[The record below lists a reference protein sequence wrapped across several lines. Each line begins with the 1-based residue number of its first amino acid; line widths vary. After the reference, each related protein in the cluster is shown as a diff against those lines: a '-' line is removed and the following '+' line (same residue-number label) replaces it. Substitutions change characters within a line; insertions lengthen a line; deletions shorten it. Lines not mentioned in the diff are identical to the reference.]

1 MIQVVSSHANPIRL
15 PLNRVHTT
23 LKLKKLEESL
33 TKKLNRKPTLEELA
47 ESAMMRPQDLQ
58 RFIRD
63 IPNVVSMDSTPV
75 DSDEDLFLRDVIT
88 DTDYDPL
95 AEAEKRALDQELEE
109 ALSCLTDKERIVVN
123 HRFGLN
129 DTRSYTLEEIGKLL
143 GVTRERVRQIE
154 AQALDKL
161 RNPRRCENQIAEW
174 EKQRE
179 TLVNNGD
186 IEHVKSREFAAPMI
200 LAMRSDVPYRLN
212 GNVMN
217 TGLITNLPRAA
228 CVEVPCM
235 VDRNGINPCVIGDL
249 PEQLAALNR
258 TNINVQLMTMEAAR
272 SKKRADVYM
281 AAYLDPHTAA
291 ELSLDDIRSMCDD
304 LFEAHKDWLPEYR

>member
-1 MIQVVSSHANPIRL
+1 
-15 PLNRVHTT
+15 
-23 LKLKKLEESL
+23 
-33 TKKLNRKPTLEELA
+33 
-47 ESAMMRPQDLQ
+47 MMRPQDLQ

-161 RNPRRCENQIAEW
+161 RNPRRCENLQYYI
-174 EKQRE
+174 
-179 TLVNNGD
+179 
-186 IEHVKSREFAAPMI
+186 S
-200 LAMRSDVPYRLN
+200 
-212 GNVMN
+212 
-217 TGLITNLPRAA
+217 
-228 CVEVPCM
+228 
-235 VDRNGINPCVIGDL
+235 
-249 PEQLAALNR
+249 
-258 TNINVQLMTMEAAR
+258 
-272 SKKRADVYM
+272 
-281 AAYLDPHTAA
+281 
-291 ELSLDDIRSMCDD
+291 
-304 LFEAHKDWLPEYR
+304 

>member
-1 MIQVVSSHANPIRL
+1 MINSNHNREKENENQLLKNYFKDLKKHPPLTREEEVVLLDQVKAGNERAKQRLILANLRFVVAVAKRYKHINEVPFEELIAVGNLGLMRAAQRFDCAKNVRFISYAVWWIRQAMIQVVSSHANPIRL
-15 PLNRVHTT
+15 PLNRVHTS

-47 ESAMMRPQDLQ
+47 ECAMMRPQDLQ

-75 DSDEDLFLRDVIT
+75 DSEEDLFLRDVIT

-161 RNPRRCENQIAEW
+161 RNPRRCENLQYYI
-174 EKQRE
+174 
-179 TLVNNGD
+179 
-186 IEHVKSREFAAPMI
+186 S
-200 LAMRSDVPYRLN
+200 
-212 GNVMN
+212 
-217 TGLITNLPRAA
+217 
-228 CVEVPCM
+228 
-235 VDRNGINPCVIGDL
+235 
-249 PEQLAALNR
+249 
-258 TNINVQLMTMEAAR
+258 
-272 SKKRADVYM
+272 
-281 AAYLDPHTAA
+281 
-291 ELSLDDIRSMCDD
+291 
-304 LFEAHKDWLPEYR
+304 

>member
-1 MIQVVSSHANPIRL
+1 MINSNHNREKENDNQLLRNYFKDLKKHPPLTREEEVVLLDQVKAGNERAKQRLILANLRFVVAVAKRYKHINEVPFEELIAVGNLGLMRAAQRFDCAKNVRFISYAVWWIRQAMIQVVSSHANPIRL

-23 LKLKKLEESL
+23 LKLKKIEESL

-47 ESAMMRPQDLQ
+47 DSAMMRPQDLQ

-75 DSDEDLFLRDVIT
+75 DSEEDLFLRDVIT

-161 RNPRRCENQIAEW
+161 RNPRRCENLQYYI
-174 EKQRE
+174 
-179 TLVNNGD
+179 
-186 IEHVKSREFAAPMI
+186 S
-200 LAMRSDVPYRLN
+200 
-212 GNVMN
+212 
-217 TGLITNLPRAA
+217 
-228 CVEVPCM
+228 
-235 VDRNGINPCVIGDL
+235 
-249 PEQLAALNR
+249 
-258 TNINVQLMTMEAAR
+258 
-272 SKKRADVYM
+272 
-281 AAYLDPHTAA
+281 
-291 ELSLDDIRSMCDD
+291 
-304 LFEAHKDWLPEYR
+304 

>member
-1 MIQVVSSHANPIRL
+1 MINSNHNREKENDNQLLRNYFKDLKKHPPLTREEEVVLLDQVKAGNERVKQRLILANLRFVVAVAKRYKHINEVPFEELIAVGNLGLMRAAQRFDCAKNVRFISYAVWWIRQAMIQVVSSHANPIRL

-23 LKLKKLEESL
+23 LKLKKIEESL

-47 ESAMMRPQDLQ
+47 DSAMMRPQDLQ

-75 DSDEDLFLRDVIT
+75 DSEVDLFLRDVIT
-88 DTDYDPL
+88 DTDYDTL
-95 AEAEKRALDQELEE
+95 AEAEKRALDLELEE

-161 RNPRRCENQIAEW
+161 RNPRRCENLQYYI
-174 EKQRE
+174 
-179 TLVNNGD
+179 
-186 IEHVKSREFAAPMI
+186 S
-200 LAMRSDVPYRLN
+200 
-212 GNVMN
+212 
-217 TGLITNLPRAA
+217 
-228 CVEVPCM
+228 
-235 VDRNGINPCVIGDL
+235 
-249 PEQLAALNR
+249 
-258 TNINVQLMTMEAAR
+258 
-272 SKKRADVYM
+272 
-281 AAYLDPHTAA
+281 
-291 ELSLDDIRSMCDD
+291 
-304 LFEAHKDWLPEYR
+304 

>member
-1 MIQVVSSHANPIRL
+1 MINSSHNREKENENQLLKNYFKDLKKHPPITREEEVTLLEQVKAGNERAKQRLILANLRFVVAVAKRYKHINEVPFEELIAVGNLGLMRAAQRFDCAKNVRFISYAVWWIRQAMIQVVSSHANPIRL
-15 PLNRVHTT
+15 PLNRVHTS

-47 ESAMMRPQDLQ
+47 DSAMMRPQDLQ

-75 DSDEDLFLRDVIT
+75 DSEEDLFLRDVIT

-109 ALSCLTDKERIVVN
+109 AMQCLTDKERIVVN

-161 RNPRRCENQIAEW
+161 RNPRRS
-174 EKQRE
+174 
-179 TLVNNGD
+179 VNLQYY
-186 IEHVKSREFAAPMI
+186 IS
-200 LAMRSDVPYRLN
+200 
-212 GNVMN
+212 
-217 TGLITNLPRAA
+217 
-228 CVEVPCM
+228 
-235 VDRNGINPCVIGDL
+235 
-249 PEQLAALNR
+249 
-258 TNINVQLMTMEAAR
+258 
-272 SKKRADVYM
+272 
-281 AAYLDPHTAA
+281 
-291 ELSLDDIRSMCDD
+291 
-304 LFEAHKDWLPEYR
+304 

>member
-1 MIQVVSSHANPIRL
+1 MINSNHNREKENDNQLLRNYFKDLKKHPPLTREEEVVLLDQVKAGNERAKQRLILANLRFVVAVAKRYKHINEVPFEELIAVGNLGLMRAAQRFDCAKNVRFISYAVWWIRQAMIQVVSSHANPIRL

-23 LKLKKLEESL
+23 LKLKKIEESL

-47 ESAMMRPQDLQ
+47 DSAMMRPQDLQ

-75 DSDEDLFLRDVIT
+75 DSEEDLFLRDVIT

-161 RNPRRCENQIAEW
+161 RNPRRCE
-174 EKQRE
+174 
-179 TLVNNGD
+179 
-186 IEHVKSREFAAPMI
+186 I
-200 LAMRSDVPYRLN
+200 LQYYIS
-212 GNVMN
+212 
-217 TGLITNLPRAA
+217 
-228 CVEVPCM
+228 
-235 VDRNGINPCVIGDL
+235 
-249 PEQLAALNR
+249 
-258 TNINVQLMTMEAAR
+258 
-272 SKKRADVYM
+272 
-281 AAYLDPHTAA
+281 
-291 ELSLDDIRSMCDD
+291 
-304 LFEAHKDWLPEYR
+304 